1 MLSEVMLMTINE
13 RIKAV
18 RKDARLSQTA
28 FAERLGATR
37 GVITNIEGNLTT
49 PNNSFVSLICREFGV
64 SLAWLETGEGEM
76 YVRRS
81 VNEELALMV
90 ADLMGD
96 ADESFRKRFVSALLA
111 LPPES
116 WGRIEQ
122 FVQSLSAGQKNTE
135 GE

>member
-1 MLSEVMLMTINE
+1 MDSINS
-13 RIKAV
+13 RIDFLIKNLGIT
-18 RKDARLSQTA
+18 KTK
-28 FAERLGATR
+28 FAESIH
-37 GVITNIEGNLTT
+37 V
-49 PNNSFVSLICREFGV
+49 SSQFVSAICSGAKLPSDRTIADICREFGV

-96 ADESFRKRFVSALLA
+96 ADESFRKRFVTALLA

-122 FVQSLSAGQKNTE
+122 FVRSLSAGQKSTE

>member
-1 MLSEVMLMTINE
+1 MNE
-13 RIKAV
+13 RIRQLRAALK
-18 RKDARLSQTA
+18 LSQTEFGA
-28 FAERLGATR
+28 KINLSQNYIWMIEKGER
-37 GVITNIEGNLTT
+37 T
-49 PNNSFVSLICREFGV
+49 PSDRTIADICREFSV

-76 YVRRS
+76 YIHRS
-81 VNEELALMV
+81 ANEELALMA

-96 ADESFRKRFVSALLA
+96 ADESFRKRFVTALLA

-122 FVQSLSAGQKNTE
+122 FVRSLSAGQKNTE